1 MINQCDVCFYPSKIH
16 ATAWKIVQGLI
27 HLRVRRRMRKL
38 TTGLLLASMQIDIPI
53 RIMRGVHM
61 RMIVQTKVKRVV
73 HHT

>member
-1 MINQCDVCFYPSKIH
+1 
-16 ATAWKIVQGLI
+16 
-27 HLRVRRRMRKL
+27 MRKL